1 MSKGAVKQPKVD
13 IEEDKAAKIGFENTP
28 KLFSKWSYDD
38 IKVPLITNRSKILA
52 SSITSHA
59 SPPNLK
65 SSSLTPPDD
74 IKPKNSEKLYAP
86 SSKDWLDSCN
96 STEETLEKKLRLS
109 ESSDIPLKSSTS

>member
-38 IKVPLITNRSKILA
+38 IKVPLITNRSKIHA
-52 SSITSHA
+52 SSTTSPA

-65 SSSLTPPDD
+65 SSSLTLPED
-74 IKPKNSEKLYAP
+74 IKPKNSEKLFVP
-86 SSKDWLDSCN
+86 SSKDWLDSCS
-96 STEETLEKKLRLS
+96 STEETQERKLKLS
-109 ESSDIPLKSSTS
+109 ESSDTPLKSLIY